1 MMLPRYHAQV
11 DLLLQLLPHIAKEP
25 CFALKG
31 GTAINLFIRD
41 LPRLSVDIDL
51 TYLPFEDRQT
61 ALARI
66 TEALQRVK
74 SSIERTIPNATATIA
89 PQSGGQDAKLLCR
102 VKQAQVKI
110 EVNTVIRGQAFPCR
124 IMDVAPLV
132 ETTFKRFASM
142 QVVSEAELFGGK
154 VCAALDR
161 QHPRD
166 LFDIHQMMQFEGFR
180 EEVRQGFII
189 ALLSHG
195 RPMHEVLNPRLLDQ
209 SHTFKFQF
217 LGMTML
223 PFDYADFENTRTELL
238 SLTRRSFK
246 ETEREFLL
254 SFKRGEPD
262 WKTLPIQTA
271 SQMPAI
277 KWKLSNIQKLCTHDP
292 QKHRSQFEKLEQV
305 LSES

>member
-1 MMLPRYHAQV
+1 MLSRYHAQV
-11 DLLLQLLPHIAKEP
+11 DVLLQLLPHIAKEP

-51 TYLPFEDRQT
+51 TYLPFENRDT
-61 ALARI
+61 ALTRI
-66 TEALQRVK
+66 TEALQRIK
-74 SSIERTIPNATATIA
+74 LSIERTIPSATAIIS
-89 PQSGGQDAKLLCR
+89 PQRGGQDAKLLCR

-110 EVNTVIRGQAFPCR
+110 EVNTVIRGQVFPCR
-124 IMDVAPLV
+124 IMDVVPLV
-132 ETTFKRFASM
+132 EATFKRFASI

-166 LFDIHQMMQFEGFR
+166 LFDIHQMIQFGGYT
-180 EEVRQGFII
+180 EEIRQGFIV

-209 SHTFKFQF
+209 RQTFESQF
-217 LGMTML
+217 FGMTML
-223 PFDYADFENTRTELL
+223 PFDYGDFENTRTELL
-238 SLTRRSFK
+238 SLTRHYLK

-262 WKTLPIQTA
+262 WNLLPMQTV
-271 SQMPAI
+271 SRMPAI
-277 KWKLSNIQKLCTHDP
+277 EWKLSNIHKLRDHDP
-292 QKHRSQFEKLEQV
+292 QKHRAQIEKLEQI
-305 LSES
+305 LSKP